1 MFVEQRKVVGA
12 TCLNASSP
20 VIARRRFDYCI
31 VDEASQITLP
41 ICLGPL
47 RYAQTFVLVRQRT
60 YYQPVTMNPLAFVC
74 RAARVAFVLTH
85 LYERWAITTNCRR

>member
-1 MFVEQRKVVGA
+1 MVGA
-12 TCLNASSP
+12 TCLNSQHP

-47 RYAQTFVLVRQRT
+47 RNADVFVLVR
-60 YYQPVTMNPLAFVC
+60 LS
-74 RAARVAFVLTH
+74 VLQCLQSRLTF
-85 LYERWAITTNCRR
+85 C